1 MPEEEIAQ
9 LKQRISR
16 IEAMLSVFM
25 YSDRY
30 VFQRDLQLQDG
41 RSVQV
46 GTGAGTKIGTATGQ
60 KLGFYGVTP
69 VDQPNAVSAP
79 ANQGA
84 AYVQADVQSIADR
97 LNDIRSR
104 LQELGLTA

>member
-1 MPEEEIAQ
+1 MPPEGIEQ
-9 LKQRISR
+9 LKSRLNR
-16 IEAMLSVFM
+16 IETVLDILMF
-25 YSDRY
+25 SDRY
-30 VFQRDLQLQDG
+30 FFQRNIQIQDG
-41 RSVQV
+41 RNIQL
-46 GTGAGTKIGTATGQ
+46 GTGTGMKIGTATGQ

-84 AYVQADVQSIADR
+84 TYVQADVQSIVDR